1 MPEFC
6 LVLCCPAS
14 VEERLVD
21 VLLDAVGDSSFTRV
35 PAFSHGTAQRGL
47 SPADQVMGRSASVQ
61 MQIVLTG
68 PGLND
73 LLQRLR
79 DEFRG
84 AGLRYWTIALASQGG
99 IE

>member
-6 LVLCCPAS
+6 LVVSCPISA
-14 VEERLVD
+14 EEGLLD
-21 VLLDAVGDSSFTRV
+21 VLLDAVGDSSFTSV
-35 PAFSHGTAQRGL
+35 PAFSHGAAQRGQ

-61 MQIVLTG
+61 MQILLTEQ
-68 PGLND
+68 GLKD

-84 AGLRYWTIALASQGG
+84 AGLRWWVSLLATQGW